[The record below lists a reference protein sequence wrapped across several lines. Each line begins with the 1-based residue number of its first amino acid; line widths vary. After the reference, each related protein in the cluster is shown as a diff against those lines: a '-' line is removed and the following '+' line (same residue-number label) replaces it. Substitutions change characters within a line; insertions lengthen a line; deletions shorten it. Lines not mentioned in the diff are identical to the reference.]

1 MFINYI
7 AVLLKEIFYLY
18 FEENYKT
25 FINEY
30 YAASMQYF
38 SF

>member
-1 MFINYI
+1 MFIKYI
-7 AVLLKEIFYLY
+7 AVLLKNKIFN
-18 FEENYKT
+18 FIEENYKT
-25 FINEY
+25 VNEY